1 MKLSSLWRMLIFII
15 IIIIIIGGTIIII
28 IVRGPILPDPPP
40 CLVCGLKGIKYL
52 AMAEVLLGIVSLGLI
67 SKIRNTGKF

>member
-28 IVRGPILPDPPP
+28 IVRGPVPDPSP

-52 AMAEVLLGIVSLGLI
+52 GIAEVLLGIVSLGLI
-67 SKIRNTGKF
+67 SKIRNN

>member
-28 IVRGPILPDPPP
+28 IVRGPVPDPPP

-52 AMAEVLLGIVSLGLI
+52 SIAEVLLGIVSLGLI
-67 SKIRNTGKF
+67 SKIRNSEKF